1 MGKVIY
7 GFEMDTETKRVKTFG
22 NIPTAQAIKI
32 MQDILIA
39 ELSVPQPGKLEEKE
53 KS

>member
-1 MGKVIY
+1 MSKVIY

-22 NIPTAQAIKI
+22 NIRTQEAIKV

-39 ELSVPQPGKLEEKE
+39 ELSAPRPVKPEEKE